1 MQADSFLLCRVSG
14 LFKFNQKIMLD
25 TGTTIVGLIII
36 AICVASFMW
45 MSRSGKSKHVTLL
58 KMLDSFAQQN
68 NYTLALSDACATVS
82 IGLDAS
88 RRKLFYLKKRG
99 QQHDMQLFDLLEY
112 EKSYVVS
119 DTRTAGEKG
128 ELKAVDRLVL
138 VLSAGKRKESDAMLE
153 FYNVEYDSLRLMG
166 ESQLIERW
174 SVIVNEAIANV
185 AGNK

>member
-1 MQADSFLLCRVSG
+1 
-14 LFKFNQKIMLD
+14 MLD

-36 AICVASFMW
+36 AVCAASFML
-45 MSRSGKSKHVTLL
+45 MSRGGKKKHGALL
-58 KMLDSFAQQN
+58 EMLESFAQQN
-68 NYTLALSDACATVS
+68 EYAIGQSDACATLA

-88 RRKLFYLKKRG
+88 RRKLLFVKKRG
-99 QQHDMQLFDLLEY
+99 QQHDMQLFDLSEY
-112 EKSYVVS
+112 EKAYVVS
-119 DTRTAGEKG
+119 DTRSAGEKG

-138 VLSAGKRKESDAMLE
+138 VLSAGKRKQSDAMIE

-174 SVIVNEAIANV
+174 SVIVNEAITNV

>member
-1 MQADSFLLCRVSG
+1 
-14 LFKFNQKIMLD
+14 MLD

-36 AICVASFMW
+36 AVCVASFMW
-45 MSRSGKSKHVTLL
+45 MSRSGKSKHGTLL
-58 KMLDSFAQQN
+58 KMLESFAQQSG
-68 NYTLALSDACATVS
+68 YALAQSDACATLA
-82 IGLDAS
+82 IALDAS
-88 RRKLFYLKKRG
+88 RRKLFFLKKRG
-99 QQHDMQLFDLLEY
+99 QKHDMQLFDLSEY
-112 EKSYVVS
+112 DKSYVIS
-119 DTRTAGEKG
+119 DTRSAGEKG

-138 VLSAGKRKESDAMLE
+138 VLSAGKRKQSDAMIE